1 MKLLSIISLWAFF
14 ESCGGQSRVYLI
26 TAPKILRVGASE
38 TVVAQTYG
46 YNHEFAISISLK
58 SYPDR
63 RTVYAETVLILN
75 ESNKFQA
82 ASTLTIL
89 PKAFPIS
96 KDKPQYVYLAASSS
110 DFTKEEKVPV
120 SHQNGLLFIQT
131 DKPVYTPD
139 QSVKIRIYSLNE
151 ELKPAKRPVLITFKD
166 PEGVKVDYVESED
179 VTGIISILDFKVPP
193 NPKYGLWKIE
203 AKYKSDFTTF
213 TSTKFEIKEY
223 VLPTFQIS
231 IKPEKNFISFD
242 EFNSFKIDV
251 MASHFHGEKIQD
263 ANVFLHFAILDE
275 HGSKQLMPKAAMMKM
290 LENGHVTVDFDA
302 EYATKSIE
310 IDSLADLHNRFL
322 HIGVTVLDT
331 SAGITEDAEYSDII
345 FTRSPYKITLV
356 ATPLFVK
363 PNLPY
368 HINAQVKDMKGSPVR
383 NLKVFISATNVFDD
397 RSEDRERDSA
407 TRITQSDGTI
417 EFLLDIPTHIK
428 ELRFKI
434 GIESDEGN
442 FKPREYTAKPYRSET
457 ESYLYINWAAN
468 FQKFQILDHL
478 LVDLIPSSPYEKKIR
493 SFHFQVV
500 SKGKIVSYGTK
511 DRAPDVQLF
520 NLDLPITAEMIPSAR
535 LIVYYLIVAEGRAE
549 LVVDS
554 VWFKVEEK
562 CMNNQRLTVKSN
574 SKLYKPGS
582 EMTLTINSRPNSLI
596 ALSSIDTAIY
606 SIRTGSKISVE
617 QVLLDAESLDLG
629 CGAGGGKDNIDVF
642 ARAGLTFLTNANAK
656 APLATDLKCDS
667 ILRSKRDVGSKI
679 RKKIATYASQDAQ
692 KCCFDGMKEYPV
704 IQSCDERASRIKLGA
719 PCKDIFLECCKFAE
733 ELRTRSQTE
742 LTLARLSLN
751 NEFQLEP
758 AHIRSFFPESWM
770 WEVHEVSE
778 RSSIKTLVKTL
789 PDSITTWEIQ
799 GVGIS
804 ETGICVADP
813 IKVTVFENVILKAKI
828 PYSVV
833 RGEQIQ
839 LKVAVYNY
847 NHGKIRTCV
856 TMSTEEGT
864 CLYKGSETSVKG
876 RQTSPCQ
883 LKTIE
888 GLSAI
893 PFTFTILPLELG
905 VHTVNFTLKTKLSNS
920 VVYVQKLRVLPQG
933 VIKEKHFLREL
944 DPSNVY
950 GSMVRRIEIPLQM
963 PLDII
968 PNTSPDHIVSI
979 KGDVIGEALAIA
991 LNPEGVRKLTNLPS
1005 GSAESEVMTVAP
1017 LFFIYNYLEKTSG
1030 WSKLGP
1036 LNTSIHLNMKVKMRQ
1051 GITSITSFRTR
1062 NNYAYSM
1069 WKNGEASTWLTAFV
1083 LRIFGEVS
1091 MYIKL
1096 DKQSVCNTMNWLID
1110 NCQNSD
1116 GSFRELSSHVPLQM
1130 QRSLRDKAKE
1140 SKMYLTAFTIIG
1152 IQKTSHFCGTVRIAE
1167 AVIKANNYLSAN
1179 LDEVESTLVIA
1190 VVAYA
1195 LGLSEGETPDSHRA
1209 FGKLKNEA
1217 FVIGQ
1222 LPSYRF
1228 WKDSSSEEN
1237 SPTARSIETT
1247 SYALLAT
1254 LCSTDKKYANPIVG
1268 WLIEQQRYG
1277 GGFLSIQDTVIAL
1290 EGLTKYAINMRRA
1303 KLDLSINVAYRR
1315 FGNIKML
1322 ELNEENPFA
1331 KPIKIEKNDNLI
1343 LSSHGRTGRASVS
1356 VRTTYYTT
1364 GTSQESCDF
1373 SLTID
1378 LSPVDSRILQPDT
1391 IELYLL
1397 KACARY
1403 NPRHRESEW
1412 DAVSGVMEIHLY
1424 TGLIPEE
1431 ADLETLLNGVDNLI
1445 LNYRLVDQSV
1455 IIQVNEIPSDSFCCV
1470 GFHVQKILEVDLVS
1484 PAPFTV
1490 YNDRQPS
1497 RKCTV
1502 FYKLPEIKK
1511 VLKHCNGDECKC
1523 MQAECS
1529 HMLPPLDT
1537 SMSVAEKR
1545 KAACGL
1551 GQHYAYKVRILSS
1564 KEIINFIKYSAII
1577 LQIYMQVDEV
1587 QENSNITLVMM
1598 ESCSNVLTQNK
1609 DYFIMGKQ
1617 SVQFRLKRSFMYEY
1631 PLDSSSWIE
1640 HWPSREDCH
1649 EDACE
1654 RFLQQ
1659 MDELSQDLFIFG
1671 CSEAK

>member
-14 ESCGGQSRVYLI
+14 ESCTGQSRVYLI

-251 MASHFHGEKIQD
+251 MARYPFNLVRVSC
-263 ANVFLHFAILDE
+263 LH
-275 HGSKQLMPKAAMMKM
+275 Q

-562 CMNNQRLTVKSN
+562 CMNNQRSN

-679 RKKIATYASQDAQ
+679 RKKSNQDAQ

-742 LTLARLSLN
+742 LTLARLSKNLN
-751 NEFQLEP
+751 NKQQTKIEFGP
-758 AHIRSFFPESWM
+758 PISGVFFQKAGCGKCM
-770 WEVHEVSE
+770 N
-778 RSSIKTLVKTL
+778 IKTLVKTL

-1130 QRSLRDKAKE
+1130 DKAKE

-1152 IQKTSHFCGTVRIAE
+1152 IQKTSHFCGTVVS
-1167 AVIKANNYLSAN
+1167 VIKANNYLSAN

-1331 KPIKIEKNDNLI
+1331 KPIKV
-1343 LSSHGRTGRASVS
+1343 SSHWHAWD
-1356 VRTTYYTT
+1356 
-1364 GTSQESCDF
+1364 C
-1373 SLTID
+1373 
-1378 LSPVDSRILQPDT
+1378 LSFPEFIHWKSR
-1391 IELYLL
+1391 
-1397 KACARY
+1397 KWAK
-1403 NPRHRESEW
+1403 SEW

-1431 ADLETLLNGVDNLI
+1431 ADLET
-1445 LNYRLVDQSV
+1445 
-1455 IIQVNEIPSDSFCCV
+1455 IPSDSFCCV

-1523 MQAECS
+1523 MQGEQCYIKCKDYS
-1529 HMLPPLDT
+1529 NHTCDRLLL
-1537 SMSVAEKR
+1537 
-1545 KAACGL
+1545 KAFVCFYA
-1551 GQHYAYKVRILSS
+1551 AYKVRILSS
-1564 KEIINFIKYSAII
+1564 KEIINFIKYSTKSEYFIFI
-1577 LQIYMQVDEV
+1577 TVDEV

>member
-14 ESCGGQSRVYLI
+14 ESCTGQSRVYLI

-251 MASHFHGEKIQD
+251 MARYPFNLVRVSC
-263 ANVFLHFAILDE
+263 LH
-275 HGSKQLMPKAAMMKM
+275 Q

-562 CMNNQRLTVKSN
+562 CMNNQRVGSI
-574 SKLYKPGS
+574 SLYKPGS

-778 RSSIKTLVKTL
+778 SIKTLVKTL

-1130 QRSLRDKAKE
+1130 DKAKE

-1152 IQKTSHFCGTVRIAE
+1152 IQKTSHFCGTVVS
-1167 AVIKANNYLSAN
+1167 VIKANNYLSAN

-1331 KPIKIEKNDNLI
+1331 KPIKVSAIINVI
-1343 LSSHGRTGRASVS
+1343 LW
-1356 VRTTYYTT
+1356 
-1364 GTSQESCDF
+1364 
-1373 SLTID
+1373 L
-1378 LSPVDSRILQPDT
+1378 
-1391 IELYLL
+1391 
-1397 KACARY
+1397 Y

-1577 LQIYMQVDEV
+1577 LQIYMQGWYLFSF
-1587 QENSNITLVMM
+1587 NSKQTCFSLELTLV
-1598 ESCSNVLTQNK
+1598 K
-1609 DYFIMGKQ
+1609 Y
-1617 SVQFRLKRSFMYEY
+1617 
-1631 PLDSSSWIE
+1631 
-1640 HWPSREDCH
+1640 
-1649 EDACE
+1649 
-1654 RFLQQ
+1654 
-1659 MDELSQDLFIFG
+1659 
-1671 CSEAK
+1671 